1 MGCLSK
7 MVFLMNILFIIIIDI
22 SFWSVGGWELG
33 LIGIVSL
40 IAFIIRWMI
49 SDSVDISY
57 RDIFRLSEWGVFM
70 KKISFANGT
79 AFMVWV
85 ILCTIGILLGNTNLK
100 LFFDI
105 VD

>member
-57 RDIFRLSEWGVFM
+57 RDIFRLSEWGVFI
-70 KKISFANGT
+70 KKYR
-79 AFMVWV
+79 
-85 ILCTIGILLGNTNLK
+85 LLMEQLLWYGLYYV
-100 LFFDI
+100 LSVFC
-105 VD
+105 